1 MDPIF
6 TRSAPPVGH
15 LAVGNLNG
23 RLTYLQPRAD
33 IDGLKEDDTMAKSR
47 SHKTALLTAAL
58 VLPVALVGCGGS
70 NDTVT
75 TAKVGRGI
83 YTTASDCAAS
93 GKLTYEQCSD
103 LISSAVDK
111 HEADAPTYTE
121 LRFCEAKE
129 GDGKCEFTANQ
140 KIRPKLMAFLIT
152 NSEPPQSS
160 PLYATAGKEPGF
172 RDLRGATYLHTNA
185 ELVFSDHAVT
195 IYERNNARKTGR
207 F

>member
-1 MDPIF
+1 MDPNF
-6 TRSAPPVGH
+6 APSAPPVGH
-15 LAVGNLNG
+15 LAAGNLNG

-47 SHKTALLTAAL
+47 SHRTALLTVAL
-58 VLPVALVGCGGS
+58 VLPVALAGCGGS
-70 NDTVT
+70 KNNNT
-75 TAKVGRGI
+75 TANILKGI

-103 LISSAVDK
+103 LISSAIDK
-111 HEADAPTYTE
+111 HEAEAPTYTE

-160 PLYATAGKEPGF
+160 PLYAAAGNEPGF
-172 RDLRGATYLHTNA
+172 RDLKGAKFLHTNA

-195 IYERNNARKTGR
+195 IYEQNKAKKTRR